1 MIFLQNV
8 MEAVELCGIVTD
20 SLNLVEL
27 QVDDISANIR
37 YDRKYKKIYSN
48 LVNHTLSRRIFSE
61 NYVSGGGDINSF

>member
-1 MIFLQNV
+1 

-37 YDRKYKKIYSN
+37 YDRRKYYKKIK
-48 LVNHTLSRRIFSE
+48 IW
-61 NYVSGGGDINSF
+61 